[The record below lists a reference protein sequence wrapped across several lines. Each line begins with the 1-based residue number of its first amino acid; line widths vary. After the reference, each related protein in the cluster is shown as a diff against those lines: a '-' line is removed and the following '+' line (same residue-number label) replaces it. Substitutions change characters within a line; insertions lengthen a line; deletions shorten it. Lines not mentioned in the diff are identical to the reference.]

1 MNEIIKTIKQQFFTY
16 RNGMLA
22 DTLRKAGDPHKMIFG
37 LNLPQIMQ
45 IAAETGKNKALAT
58 ALWTDEHGCRE
69 SRLLAPMLMPSQEFT
84 IDEAMEWCSSVE
96 CVEVA
101 DVLCH
106 RLLRGTDFACQLA
119 QRLCSNA
126 KDVMEKYVALR
137 LIANL
142 LSIDKIEDKAAVW
155 TTVQQFAG
163 DESLASVL
171 AVIKDYCEQ

>member
-106 RLLRGTDFACQLA
+106 RLLRGTDFA
-119 QRLCSNA
+119 
-126 KDVMEKYVALR
+126 
-137 LIANL
+137 
-142 LSIDKIEDKAAVW
+142 
-155 TTVQQFAG
+155 
-163 DESLASVL
+163 
-171 AVIKDYCEQ
+171 

>member
-1 MNEIIKTIKQQFFTY
+1 MNEIIKNIKQQFFAY

-45 IAAETGKNKALAT
+45 IAAETGKNKVLAT
-58 ALWTDEHGCRE
+58 ALWTDEYGCRE

-84 IDEAMEWCSSVE
+84 IDEAMEWCSGVE

-106 RLLRGTDFACQLA
+106 RLLRGTDFAYKLA
-119 QRLCSNA
+119 QLLCSDA
-126 KDVMEKYVALR
+126 KDAMEKYVALR

-142 LSIDKIEDKAAVW
+142 LSLGKIEDKAEVLA
-155 TTVQQFAG
+155 TVQQFAG
-163 DESLASVL
+163 EESLASVL